1 MGQLKWLAPKI
12 PYPKAGGVRLENKYY
27 EVILKTL
34 LDNSEDNQVRIVDQ
48 VKRIGELKTGPKNR
62 TEYADPFD
70 FTQTTTLEQR

>member
-34 LDNSEDNQVRIVDQ
+34 LDNSEDNQVRIINQ
-48 VKRIGELKTGPKNR
+48 VKKIELKTGPKNR

-70 FTQTTTLEQR
+70 FTQKNTLGQR